1 MDEKKLEEFMKRK
14 AAERVIKGYLAIKKV
29 KEEKNYGNEYIKM
42 KYKINAAKYE
52 ILYNALEED
61 IKAECETEIIKEIED
76 GNLDLDE
83 YLAGLH
89 RERAKTEKTEQKR
102 HGTEKSVSFLRLA
115 AAETKIRQEI
125 WRIHPTKCRKEG
137 QKLSRMTKSC

>member
-61 IKAECETEIIKEIED
+61 IKTECEAEIIKEIED

-89 RERAKTEKTEQKR
+89 RERVKTEKTE
-102 HGTEKSVSFLRLA
+102 
-115 AAETKIRQEI
+115 
-125 WRIHPTKCRKEG
+125 KEEE
-137 QKLSRMTKSC
+137 R

>member
-1 MDEKKLEEFMKRK
+1 MDEKKLEEFMKRR

-61 IKAECETEIIKEIED
+61 IKTECEAEIIKEIED

-89 RERAKTEKTEQKR
+89 RERVKQKN
-102 HGTEKSVSFLRLA
+102 
-115 AAETKIRQEI
+115 
-125 WRIHPTKCRKEG
+125 RKRRGALVYGRVFSNDEALFRN
-137 QKLSRMTKSC
+137 KRTI